1 MWERGPLGRRGT
13 PSEVREL
20 GLALCNGGE
29 AVRAICGRDFWSPV
43 GRELALAPIDERD
56 PQVVCWVCGDEHAPA
71 LTADL
76 LAAATQN
83 AERWLGGTT
92 SYLEHWPAHV
102 RRCGMEQRAIDFEEA
117 LTEAKETVR
126 EMKAAALGDAETWL
140 PPR

>member
-1 MWERGPLGRRGT
+1 M
-13 PSEVREL
+13 
-20 GLALCNGGE
+20 
-29 AVRAICGRDFWSPV
+29 
-43 GRELALAPIDERD
+43 
-56 PQVVCWVCGDEHAPA
+56 CGDEHAPA